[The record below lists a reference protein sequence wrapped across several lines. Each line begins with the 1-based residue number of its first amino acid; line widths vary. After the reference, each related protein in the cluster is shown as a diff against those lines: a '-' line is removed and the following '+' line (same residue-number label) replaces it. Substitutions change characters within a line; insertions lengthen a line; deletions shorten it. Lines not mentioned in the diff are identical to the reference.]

1 MRLSSTQRTRRRGA
15 KRSAVLALSM
25 LAALVAVAQPAAAQ
39 DAAVMCAGQEATI
52 IGTAPGTI
60 NGTSGDDVIVG
71 TAGVDTINAG
81 AGNDIVCGLGGG
93 DLIRGG
99 PGRDIILGNNGADDI
114 RSGTGNDLVWGG
126 AGNDMIR
133 AGFGADVVYGGPN
146 ADTIAGGPGP
156 DRVSGGSG
164 NDNVFGS
171 NGPDVVSGGNGDDTL
186 GGGAGND
193 FIRGGNGDDDLT
205 GGNGRG
211 DRLQGGGGTDV
222 CRDRGFNT
230 VFGGCESDFSLT
242 ILHMNDHHSHLDP
255 DSGDLTLAGV
265 DTRVSQG
272 GFPSAVAKID
282 ELSAANDGNVVK
294 IHAGDAI
301 TGTLYYSLF
310 SGQAD
315 ADLMNEAC
323 FDIFE
328 LGNHEFDDGD
338 QGLADFLGFLGDT
351 ESCET
356 AVLGANVIPQ
366 AGTPLA
372 PTGGAL
378 QAVPTP
384 GALFEPFK
392 VIEYDGDRVGYIG
405 IDIAGKT
412 MNSSSPLPTTMF
424 LNEIDTAQQYVDE
437 LTADGVDKIVLV
449 THIQLANDINLAS
462 MVEGVDVIVG
472 GDSHTLL
479 GNFAP
484 LGLNTSGRYPY
495 RTSDA
500 AGSPVCI
507 VQAWQYSWVV
517 GELNVNF
524 DEDGV
529 VTSCDGTPHLLL
541 EDTFQ
546 RRPEPDAD
554 REELAG
560 AERQAVL
567 DFVAVTPEL
576 SIVTPDADAQAILDG
591 YSGQVEMLE
600 QQVIGNATADLCL
613 ERIPGQGRSQ
623 ICDVADTADM
633 GGDIQQLVTDAFRV
647 RAFESDFALQNA
659 GGVRIDIPA
668 GDVTIA
674 DVYELLPFANTI
686 VNLEMTG
693 AEIAAVLEEAIAFS
707 LDPDGSTGA
716 YPYASGLRWDVDMNA
731 ADGERISNLQMR
743 PSGTTDWVALDTEAT
758 FTVATNSFI
767 AAGRDGYDTFG
778 TVSDDGRVVDTFLDY
793 AQSFIDYIEQ
803 NAGGVL
809 NKIPAAEYSTQN
821 FTPLAAA

>member
-1 MRLSSTQRTRRRGA
+1 MMKRSSSRNRSRRFGP
-15 KRSAVLALSM
+15 KRSAILVLSM

-39 DAAVMCAGQEATI
+39 DAVEVSCAGQVATI
-52 IGTAPGTI
+52 VATTPGPI
-60 NGTSGDDVIVG
+60 NGTAGDDVIVG
-71 TAGVDTINAG
+71 TSGVDTINAG
-81 AGNDIVCGLGGG
+81 GGNDVVCGLGGA
-93 DLIRGG
+93 DVILGG
-99 PGRDIILGNNGADDI
+99 PGRDIILGANGPDQI
-114 RSGTGNDLVWGG
+114 WSGPGNDLVWGG
-126 AGNDMIR
+126 AGNDMVY
-133 AGFGADVVYGGPN
+133 AGFGVDVVFGGPH
-146 ADTIAGGPGP
+146 ADTIAGGPGN
-156 DRVSGGSG
+156 DRLNGGSG
-164 NDNVFGS
+164 NDSLFGR
-171 NGPDVVSGGNGDDTL
+171 NGSDVLSGGNGNDIL
-186 GGGAGND
+186 GGGNGND
-193 FIRGGNGDDDLT
+193 ILRGNNGDDDLT

-230 VFGGCESDFSLT
+230 VFGGCESDFELT
-242 ILHMNDHHSHLDP
+242 ILHMNDHHSHLSP
-255 DSGDLTLAGV
+255 DSGDLDLAGV

-294 IHAGDAI
+294 IHAGDAV
-301 TGTLYYSLF
+301 TGTLFYSLF
-310 SGQAD
+310 KGEAD
-315 ADLMNEAC
+315 AALMNEVC

-338 QGLADFLGFLGDT
+338 QGLADFLGDLSDT
-351 ESCET
+351 ETCET
-356 AVLGANVIPQ
+356 AVLGANVVPQ

-372 PTGGAL
+372 PPAGN
-378 QAVPTP
+378 
-384 GALFEPFK
+384 LFEPFK

-412 MNSSSPLPTTMF
+412 MNSSSPLETTMF
-424 LNEIDTAQQYVDE
+424 LDEVETAQQYVDE

-462 MVEGVDVIVG
+462 MVSGVDVIVG

-495 RTSDA
+495 RTADA
-500 AGSPVCI
+500 DGSPVCI
-507 VQAWQYSWVV
+507 VQAWQYSWIV

-546 RRPEPDAD
+546 RRPEEGAD

-567 DFVAVTPEL
+567 DFIAATPEL
-576 SIVTPDADAQAILDG
+576 SVVTPDADAQTILDG
-591 YSGQVEMLE
+591 YSGQVETLQ
-600 QQVIGNATADLCL
+600 QQVIGSAAVDLCL

-623 ICDVADTADM
+623 ICDVGDTAQM
-633 GGDIQQLVTDAFRV
+633 GGDIQQVVTDAFRV

-659 GGVRIDIPA
+659 GGVRVDIPA
-668 GDVTIA
+668 GDLTIA
-674 DVYELLPFANTI
+674 DAYELLPFANTI

-693 AEIAAVLEEAIAFS
+693 AEINAVLEEAIAFA

-716 YPYASGLRWDVDMNA
+716 YPYASGLRWDADMNA
-731 ADGERISNLQMR
+731 AEGSRISNLQMR
-743 PSGTTDWVALDTEAT
+743 PSGTTDWVALDMDAT

-767 AAGRDGYDTFG
+767 AAGRDGYVTFG

-803 NAGGVL
+803 DAGGVL
-809 NKIPAAEYSTQN
+809 NKPPAGDYSTQN
-821 FTPLAAA
+821 FVPLAAA

>member
-1 MRLSSTQRTRRRGA
+1 
-15 KRSAVLALSM
+15 M

-39 DAAVMCAGQEATI
+39 DAVEVSCAGQVATI
-52 IGTAPGTI
+52 VATTPGPI
-60 NGTSGDDVIVG
+60 NGTAGDDVIVG
-71 TAGVDTINAG
+71 TSGVDTINAG
-81 AGNDIVCGLGGG
+81 GGNDVVCGLGGA
-93 DLIRGG
+93 DVILGG
-99 PGRDIILGNNGADDI
+99 PGRDVILGANGPDQI
-114 RSGTGNDLVWGG
+114 WSGPGNDLVWGG
-126 AGNDMIR
+126 AGNDMVY
-133 AGFGADVVYGGPN
+133 AGFGVDVVFGGPH
-146 ADTIAGGPGP
+146 ADTIAGGPGN
-156 DRVSGGSG
+156 DRLNGGSG
-164 NDNVFGS
+164 NDSLFGR
-171 NGPDVVSGGNGDDTL
+171 NGSDVLSGGNGNDIL
-186 GGGAGND
+186 GGGNGND
-193 FIRGGNGDDDLT
+193 ILRGNNGDDDLT

-230 VFGGCESDFSLT
+230 VFGGCESDFELT
-242 ILHMNDHHSHLDP
+242 ILHMNDHHSHLSP
-255 DSGDLTLAGV
+255 DSGDLDLAGV

-294 IHAGDAI
+294 IHAGDAV
-301 TGTLYYSLF
+301 TGTLFYSLF
-310 SGQAD
+310 KGEAD
-315 ADLMNEAC
+315 AALMNEVC

-338 QGLADFLGFLGDT
+338 QGLADFLGDLSDT
-351 ESCET
+351 ETCET
-356 AVLGANVIPQ
+356 AVLGANVVPQ

-372 PTGGAL
+372 PPAGN
-378 QAVPTP
+378 
-384 GALFEPFK
+384 LFEPFK

-412 MNSSSPLPTTMF
+412 MNSSSPLETTMF
-424 LNEIDTAQQYVDE
+424 LDEVETAQQYVDE

-462 MVEGVDVIVG
+462 MVSGVDVIVG

-495 RTSDA
+495 RTADA
-500 AGSPVCI
+500 EGSPVCI
-507 VQAWQYSWVV
+507 VQAWQYSWIV

-546 RRPEPDAD
+546 RRPEEGAD
-554 REELAG
+554 REELVG

-567 DFVAVTPEL
+567 DFIAATPEL
-576 SIVTPDADAQAILDG
+576 SVVTPDADAQTILDG
-591 YSGQVEMLE
+591 YSGQVETLQ
-600 QQVIGNATADLCL
+600 QQVIGSAAVDLCL

-623 ICDVADTADM
+623 ICDVGDTAQM
-633 GGDIQQLVTDAFRV
+633 GGDIQQVVTDAFRV

-659 GGVRIDIPA
+659 GGVRVDIPA
-668 GDVTIA
+668 GDLTIA
-674 DVYELLPFANTI
+674 DAYELLPFANTI

-693 AEIAAVLEEAIAFS
+693 AEINTVLEEAIAFA

-716 YPYASGLRWDVDMNA
+716 YPYASGLRWDADMNA
-731 ADGERISNLQMR
+731 AEGSRISNLQMR
-743 PSGTTDWVALDTEAT
+743 PSGTTDWVALDMDAT

-767 AAGRDGYDTFG
+767 AAGRDGYVTFG

-803 NAGGVL
+803 DAGGVL
-809 NKIPAAEYSTQN
+809 NKPPAGDYSTQN
-821 FTPLAAA
+821 FVPLAAA

>member
-1 MRLSSTQRTRRRGA
+1 
-15 KRSAVLALSM
+15 M

-39 DAAVMCAGQEATI
+39 DAVEVSCAGQVATI
-52 IGTAPGTI
+52 VATTPGPI
-60 NGTSGDDVIVG
+60 NGTAGDDVIVG
-71 TAGVDTINAG
+71 TSGVDTINAG
-81 AGNDIVCGLGGG
+81 GGNDVVCGLGGA
-93 DLIRGG
+93 DVILGG
-99 PGRDIILGNNGADDI
+99 PGRDIILGANGPDQI
-114 RSGTGNDLVWGG
+114 WSGPGNDLVWGG
-126 AGNDMIR
+126 AGNDMVY
-133 AGFGADVVYGGPN
+133 AGFGVDVVFGGPH
-146 ADTIAGGPGP
+146 ADTIAGGPGN
-156 DRVSGGSG
+156 DRLNGGSG
-164 NDNVFGS
+164 NDSLFGR
-171 NGPDVVSGGNGDDTL
+171 NGSDVLSGGNGNDIL
-186 GGGAGND
+186 GGGNGND
-193 FIRGGNGDDDLT
+193 ILRGNNGDDDLT

-230 VFGGCESDFSLT
+230 VFGGCESDFELT
-242 ILHMNDHHSHLDP
+242 ILHMNDHHSHLTP
-255 DSGDLTLAGV
+255 DSGDLDLAGV
-265 DTRVSQG
+265 STRVSQG

-301 TGTLYYSLF
+301 TGTLFYSLF
-310 SGQAD
+310 KGEAD
-315 ADLMNEAC
+315 AALMNEAC

-328 LGNHEFDDGD
+328 LGNHEFDDSD
-338 QGLADFLGFLGDT
+338 QGLADFLGDLSDT
-351 ESCET
+351 ETCET
-356 AVLGANVIPQ
+356 AVLGANVVPQ

-372 PTGGAL
+372 PPAGN
-378 QAVPTP
+378 
-384 GALFEPFK
+384 LFEPFK

-412 MNSSSPLPTTMF
+412 MNSSSPLDTTMF
-424 LNEIDTAQQYVDE
+424 LDEVETAQQYVDE

-462 MVEGVDVIVG
+462 MVSGVDVIVG

-495 RTSDA
+495 RTADA
-500 AGSPVCI
+500 DGSPVCI

-546 RRPEPDAD
+546 RRPEEGAD

-567 DFVAVTPEL
+567 DFIAVTPEL
-576 SIVTPDADAQAILDG
+576 SVVTPDADAQAILDG
-591 YSGQVEMLE
+591 YSEQVDVLE
-600 QQVIGNATADLCL
+600 QEVIGSAAVDLCL
-613 ERIPGQGRSQ
+613 ERIPGQGRST
-623 ICDVADTADM
+623 ICDVADTAAM
-633 GGDIQQLVTDAFRV
+633 GGDIQQVVTDAFRV

-668 GDVTIA
+668 GDLTIA
-674 DVYELLPFANTI
+674 RAYELLPFANTI

-693 AEIAAVLEEAIAFS
+693 AEINAVLEEAVAFA

-716 YPYASGLRWDVDMNA
+716 YPYASGLRWDADMNA
-731 ADGERISNLQMR
+731 AEGSRLTNIEMR
-743 PSGTTDWVALDTEAT
+743 PSGTTDWVALDMDAT

-767 AAGRDGYDTFG
+767 ASGQDGYVTFG

-803 NAGGVL
+803 DAGGVL
-809 NKIPAAEYSTQN
+809 NKPPAGDYSTQN
-821 FTPLAAA
+821 FVPLAAA

>member
-1 MRLSSTQRTRRRGA
+1 
-15 KRSAVLALSM
+15 M

-39 DAAVMCAGQEATI
+39 DAVEVSCAGQVATI
-52 IGTAPGTI
+52 VATTPGPI
-60 NGTSGDDVIVG
+60 NGTAGDDVIVG
-71 TAGVDTINAG
+71 TSGVDTINAG
-81 AGNDIVCGLGGG
+81 GGNDVVCGLGGA
-93 DLIRGG
+93 DVILGG
-99 PGRDIILGNNGADDI
+99 PGRDIILGANGPDQI
-114 RSGTGNDLVWGG
+114 WSGPGNDLVWGG
-126 AGNDMIR
+126 AGNDMVY
-133 AGFGADVVYGGPN
+133 AGFGVDVVFGGPH
-146 ADTIAGGPGP
+146 ADTIAGGPGN
-156 DRVSGGSG
+156 DRLNGGSG
-164 NDNVFGS
+164 NDSLFGR
-171 NGPDVVSGGNGDDTL
+171 NGSDVLSGGNGNDIL
-186 GGGAGND
+186 GGGNGND
-193 FIRGGNGDDDLT
+193 ILRGNNGDDDLT

-230 VFGGCESDFSLT
+230 VFGGCESDFELT
-242 ILHMNDHHSHLDP
+242 ILHMNDHHSHLSP
-255 DSGDLTLAGV
+255 DSGDLDLAGV

-294 IHAGDAI
+294 IHAGDAV
-301 TGTLYYSLF
+301 TGTLFYSLF
-310 SGQAD
+310 KGEAD
-315 ADLMNEAC
+315 AALMNEVC

-338 QGLADFLGFLGDT
+338 QGLADFLGDLSDT
-351 ESCET
+351 ETCET
-356 AVLGANVIPQ
+356 AVLGANVVPQ

-372 PTGGAL
+372 PPAGN
-378 QAVPTP
+378 
-384 GALFEPFK
+384 LFEPFK

-412 MNSSSPLPTTMF
+412 MNSSSPLETTMF
-424 LNEIDTAQQYVDE
+424 LDEVETAQQYVDE

-462 MVEGVDVIVG
+462 MVSGVDVIVG

-495 RTSDA
+495 RTADA
-500 AGSPVCI
+500 DGSPVCI
-507 VQAWQYSWVV
+507 VQAWQYSWIV

-546 RRPEPDAD
+546 RRPEEGAD

-567 DFVAVTPEL
+567 DFIAATPEL
-576 SIVTPDADAQAILDG
+576 SVVTPDADAQTILDG
-591 YSGQVEMLE
+591 YSGQVETLQ
-600 QQVIGNATADLCL
+600 QQVIGSAAVDLCL

-623 ICDVADTADM
+623 ICDVGDTAQM
-633 GGDIQQLVTDAFRV
+633 GGDIQQVVTDAFRV

-659 GGVRIDIPA
+659 GGVRVDIPA
-668 GDVTIA
+668 GDLTIA
-674 DVYELLPFANTI
+674 DAYELLPFANTI

-693 AEIAAVLEEAIAFS
+693 AEINAVLEEAIAFA

-716 YPYASGLRWDVDMNA
+716 YPYASGLRWDADMNA
-731 ADGERISNLQMR
+731 AEGSRISNLQMR
-743 PSGTTDWVALDTEAT
+743 PSGTTDWVALDMDAT

-767 AAGRDGYDTFG
+767 AAGRDGYVTFG

-803 NAGGVL
+803 DAGGVL
-809 NKIPAAEYSTQN
+809 NKPPAGDYSTQN
-821 FTPLAAA
+821 FVPLAAA

>member
-1 MRLSSTQRTRRRGA
+1 
-15 KRSAVLALSM
+15 M

-39 DAAVMCAGQEATI
+39 EAVEVTCAGQLATI
-52 IGTAPGTI
+52 VATSPGTI
-60 NGTSGDDVIVG
+60 NGTDGDDVIVG
-71 TAGVDTINAG
+71 SSGADTINAG
-81 AGNDIVCGLGGG
+81 AGNDVVCGLGGA

-99 PGRDIILGNNGADDI
+99 TGRDIILGNNGPDDI
-114 RSGTGNDLVWGG
+114 RSGLGNDLVWGG

-133 AGFGADVVYGGPN
+133 AGFGRDVVFGGPN
-146 ADTIAGGPGP
+146 ADFIAGGPGN
-156 DRVSGGSG
+156 DSVAGGAG
-164 NDNVFGS
+164 NDTVLGS
-171 NGPDVVSGGNGDDTL
+171 NGSDLVEGGNGDDVVAGGNGNDVL
-186 GGGAGND
+186 RGGA
-193 FIRGGNGDDDLT
+193 GDDDLT

-211 DRLQGGGGTDV
+211 DRLNGGPGSDA

-230 VFGGCESDFSLT
+230 VFIGCEADFELT
-242 ILHMNDHHSHLDP
+242 ILHMNDHHSHLAP
-255 DSGDLTLAGV
+255 DSGDLELAGV
-265 DTRVSQG
+265 ETRVSQG
-272 GFPSAVAKID
+272 GFANVVTKFN
-282 ELSAANDGNVVK
+282 ELEAANDGNVVK
-294 IHAGDAI
+294 IHAGDAV
-301 TGTLYYSLF
+301 TGTLFYSLF
-310 SGQAD
+310 KGEAD
-315 ADLMNEAC
+315 AALMNEVC

-338 QGLADFLGFLGDT
+338 QGLADFLGDLGDT
-351 ESCET
+351 ADCDT
-356 AVLGANVIPQ
+356 AVLGANVVPQ

-372 PTGGAL
+372 PPEGN
-378 QAVPTP
+378 
-384 GALFEPFK
+384 LFEPFK
-392 VIEYDGDRVGYIG
+392 VIDYGDDQVGYVG

-412 MNSSSPLPTTMF
+412 MNSSSPLDTTMF
-424 LNEIDTAQQYVDE
+424 LDEVDTAQQYIDE

-449 THIQLANDINLAS
+449 THIQLANDIDLAS
-462 MVEGVDVIVG
+462 MVTGVDVIVG

-484 LGLNTSGRYPY
+484 LGLNTNGRYPY
-495 RTSDA
+495 RTADA

-507 VQAWQYSWVV
+507 VQAWQYSWIV

-524 DEDGV
+524 DENGT
-529 VTSCDGTPHLLL
+529 VTSCDGTPHLVL

-554 REELAG
+554 RAELTG
-560 AERQAVL
+560 ADRQAVL
-567 DFVAVTPEL
+567 DFIAATPEL
-576 SIVTPDADAQAILDG
+576 SVVTPDPDAQAILDG
-591 YSGQVEMLE
+591 YSGQVETLQ
-600 QQVIGNATADLCL
+600 QQVVGNATVDLCL

-647 RAFESDFALQNA
+647 RSFESDFSLQNA
-659 GGVRIDIPA
+659 GGVRVDIPA

-693 AEIAAVLEEAIAFS
+693 AEIAAVLEEAVAFS

-716 YPYASGLRWDVDMNA
+716 YPYASGLRFDVDMNA
-731 ADGERISNLQMR
+731 AEGSRVTNIEMR
-743 PSGTTDWVALDTEAT
+743 PSGTTDWVALDTDAT

-767 AAGRDGYDTFG
+767 AAGRDGYITFG

-803 NAGGVL
+803 DAAGVL
-809 NKIPAAEYSTQN
+809 SKPADGDYSTQN
-821 FTPLAAA
+821 FTPLAEA